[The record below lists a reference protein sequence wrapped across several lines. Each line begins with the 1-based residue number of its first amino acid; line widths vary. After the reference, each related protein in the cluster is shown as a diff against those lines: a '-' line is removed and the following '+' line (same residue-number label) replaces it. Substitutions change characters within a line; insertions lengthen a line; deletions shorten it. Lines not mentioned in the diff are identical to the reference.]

1 MFKPFT
7 IQEKENIEKE
17 YERLFKINDINEE
30 IKEKYKM
37 LLQNVHNYNKY
48 VSFKENCK
56 IINAINKLEEV
67 GSHVKTIV
75 LKSDM
80 NNIKE
85 GMVLDIYS
93 FNELYVKDYQET
105 KDNRKI
111 EVSHIGTRTIVN
123 PFKNVEILI
132 VIEKDNNIT
141 FVDKF
146 DFCSRTEL
154 KPYFYEALKYHY
166 VPSVI
171 KEIEEAIEADNE
183 KYEIYQFEVGILL
196 QEDDEAYKNVWDF
209 KHSYYNENWGFAKT
223 YEEAKDYVDSHIE
236 DGCNNS
242 YGIISKLE
250 VTYEE
255 YKSIYNGWSDSI
267 DLDYDLNNI
276 VYNACKKDNTIIEDF
291 IDLKHT
297 NKLCSEEQWEE
308 I

>member
-1 MFKPFT
+1 MFNPFT
-7 IQEKENIEKE
+7 IEEKEHIENE
-17 YERLFKINDINEE
+17 YERLFKINDISEE
-30 IKEKYKM
+30 LKEKYKM
-37 LLQNVHNYNKY
+37 LIQNVYNYNKY
-48 VSFKENCK
+48 VRFDENCK

-67 GSHVKTIV
+67 GSHVKTII
-75 LKSDM
+75 LESDM

-93 FNELYVKDYQET
+93 LNELYVKDYQET
-105 KDNRKI
+105 KDNREI

-183 KYEIYQFEVGILL
+183 KHEIYQFEVGILL

-223 YEEAKDYVDSHIE
+223 YEEAKDYVDTHIE

-267 DLDYDLNNI
+267 DLDYDLKNI
-276 VYNACKKDNTIIEDF
+276 VFNAYKKDDTIIEDF
-291 IDLKHT
+291 IDLNYT
-297 NKLCSEEQWEE
+297 NKLCSEEQCEE

>member
-7 IQEKENIEKE
+7 TQEKEHIEKE
-17 YERLFKINDINEE
+17 YEKLFKLNDINEE
-30 IKEKYKM
+30 LKEKYKM
-37 LLQNVHNYNKY
+37 LLQNVFNYNKY
-48 VSFKENCK
+48 VSFEENRK
-56 IINAINKLEEV
+56 IINSINKLDEV
-67 GSHVKTIV
+67 GSHVKTLV

-85 GMVLDIYS
+85 GMILDIYS
-93 FNELYVKDYQET
+93 LNELYVKDYQET
-105 KDNRKI
+105 KDNRVV
-111 EVSHIGTRTIVN
+111 EVSYNGTRTIVN

-154 KPYFYEALKYHY
+154 KPNFYEALKYHY
-166 VPSVI
+166 VPSVN
-171 KEIEEAIEADNE
+171 KEIEAAMEDDNS

-267 DLDYDLNNI
+267 DLEYDLNNI
-276 VYNACKKDNTIIEDF
+276 VYNACKKDNRIIEDF
-291 IDLKHT
+291 IDLNYT
-297 NKLCSEEQWEE
+297 NKFCSEEQCEE